1 MRVGLGSVS
10 SGRRQETRIY
20 QRAPFDCRCPGDL
33 WITLGNERN
42 SQDNAPS
49 PSHPPILR
57 SFFSIRGKKKMKSIW
72 WVFFFGCVFFFS
84 IFSRTEKKSKKNS
97 WWKWVKEQFNW
108 EKNFLF
114 KNPKIK

>member
-10 SGRRQETRIY
+10 SGRREETRIY

-57 SFFSIRGKKKMKSIW
+57 SFFSFGKKKMKSIW

-84 IFSRTEKKSKKNS
+84 IFSRTEKKFKKNS
-97 WWKWVKEQFNW
+97 WWKWVKEEFNW

-114 KNPKIK
+114 KNQKVK

>member
-1 MRVGLGSVS
+1 VS
-10 SGRRQETRIY
+10 SGRREETRIY

-57 SFFSIRGKKKMKSIW
+57 SFFSFGKKKMKSIW
-72 WVFFFGCVFFFS
+72 WVFFLGVCFS
-84 IFSRTEKKSKKNS
+84 FQFSHERKKNS
-97 WWKWVKEQFNW
+97 RKTPGENEWR
-108 EKNFLF
+108 KNSTG
-114 KNPKIK
+114 KRISCSKIKK